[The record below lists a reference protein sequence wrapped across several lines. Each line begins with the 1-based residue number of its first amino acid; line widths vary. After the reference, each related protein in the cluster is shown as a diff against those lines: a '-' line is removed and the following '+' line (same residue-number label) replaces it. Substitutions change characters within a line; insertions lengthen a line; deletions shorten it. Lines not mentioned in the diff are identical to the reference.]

1 MLSRLNFK
9 RCLRNFSCA
18 DTRIAQREVILSK
31 KALRHAKPDKFKNS
45 NAFTLAELLV
55 SILIISVILTLLAP
69 VITKRAKESFT
80 VNSSAQ
86 YESRLFL
93 YDISDSDCTDPADG
107 TKSLN
112 CKFTAPNDVEE
123 ISVVMVSGGGGGAGA
138 TNPTV
143 NTNQK
148 LTAANSSIGNSQ
160 TKELTITSSM
170 KNIVVSNLIGSGAG
184 GGGASWGSSGG
195 GGGPQSQADCD
206 PYNAMFIPAAYNG
219 TGGKN
224 LCVTKY
230 NVGDTNGPTIAS
242 STTTVT
248 AGSGSCSA
256 NECCWRGTTSSSCTA
271 SGSWS
276 GHSTSYSGC
285 NRTVCNWNAANASCQ
300 SWAPNG
306 TSAGDWRL
314 PTQNEM
320 KGWANNIE
328 RVSTYLGSDGL
339 QLCDYD
345 SSSYGSVRCR
355 SPYRCSGAYGGHC
368 YPGYVW
374 SSPSGY
380 RFNLDGGSFNGPN
393 GNNVHYAV
401 SARCV
406 LESGLSSN
414 TVSSGGGGG
423 AGAYIKNYQIPNDV
437 ISSNIGGKI
446 KLFSAAGGSGGNS
459 ASSQGSNASNGSNG
473 NTSYIEVYSSDNVLK
488 WGIRASGG
496 YAGEGASSSNY
507 GEGGAERTIASCQL
521 YENGSWRSVN
531 CTGIGAKG
539 LDGTKAEN
547 ASSTNTAIGGTGGG
561 SMYNSTVAQGGGSG
575 GTTSSASGYNG
586 STYGAGGGGATI
598 TFNSS
603 NNAVR
608 GTGGRGA
615 NGVAEITYDIIRQA
629 AGGGAGGGGAF
640 VRADKIKVIS
650 GKEYIVKVASGGA
663 AGSVASSGADGG
675 VSSVTFEGVTYT
687 LSGGKGG
694 SIGTS
699 ATDSDDVIQ
708 GIGGEGGIVS
718 SNVSDT
724 SDVEY
729 KNGLKGDDANTYTT
743 DSGFIVSNGGNGGTS
758 GLDTKGGCG
767 GLFIDSTICSNTNVN
782 AANVNFTAPNQIY
795 DTAQYGAAGAGGG
808 GGGWSEDTLN
818 YPNPGG
824 GSQGQSGYVYINW
837 VKYKS

>member
-1 MLSRLNFK
+1 MTPIF
-9 RCLRNFSCA
+9 LRTFN
-18 DTRIAQREVILSK
+18 
-31 KALRHAKPDKFKNS
+31 KFKHKIR
-45 NAFTLAELLV
+45 AFTLAELLV

-459 ASSQGSNASNGSNG
+459 ASSQGSSASNGSNG
-473 NTSYIEVYSSDNVLK
+473 NTSYIEIYDKDNVLK

-496 YAGEGASSSNY
+496 NY
-507 GEGGAERTIASCQL
+507 GYRATSTAAGNGGAQTSANSCQL
-521 YENGSWRSVN
+521 YENGVWKSIN
-531 CTGIGAKG
+531 CTGVGIKG
-539 LDGTKAEN
+539 TNGNKVES
-547 ASSTNTAIGGTGGG
+547 ASSTNTATGGSGGG
-561 SMYNSTVAQGGGSG
+561 SMYNSSTVIGGGSG
-575 GTTSSASGYNG
+575 GSISSANGYNG
-586 STYGAGGGGATI
+586 SVYGAGGGGATI
-598 TFNSS
+598 VFDSS
-603 NNAVR
+603 NNVTK
-608 GTGGRGA
+608 GIGGNGA
-615 NGVAEITYDIIRQA
+615 NGVAEITYDLVRQA
-629 AGGGAGGGGAF
+629 AGGGGGGGGAF
-640 VRADKIKVIS
+640 IRVEKIKVTS
-650 GKEYIVKVASGGA
+650 GKEYTIKVASGGA
-663 AGSVASSGADGG
+663 AGSVATKGSDGG
-675 VSSVTFEGVTYT
+675 VTSATFDSVTYT

-694 SIGTS
+694 QIGTS
-699 ATDSDDVIQ
+699 STDTSNVIQ
-708 GIGGEGGIVS
+708 GIGGLGGIVS

-724 SDVEY
+724 TNIEY
-729 KNGLKGDDANTYTT
+729 KNGLKGDDGNTYTT
-743 DSGFIVSNGGNGGTS
+743 TTGFVVSNGGNGGTS

-767 GLFIDSTICSNTNVN
+767 GLFIDSSICTNTNVN
-782 AANVNFTAPNQIY
+782 GTSVNFVSPNQIF
-795 DTAQYGAAGAGGG
+795 DTAQYGSAGAGGG
-808 GGGWSEDTLN
+808 GGGWSEDTFN
-818 YPNPGG
+818 YPNSGG
-824 GSQGQSGYVYINW
+824 GSQGQGGYVYINW